1 MDYRRKRFFG
11 SFLVRQNLKEVLFQT
26 GIMNTEVP
34 QIFRLIRNLTIIER
48 IFIMDKNLN
57 DEKKQPKK
65 NKKDEQLDQFRVD
78 DSKESLTTNQGLKM
92 AEDEF
97 SLKAGERGPTLME
110 DFHFIE
116 KIAHFD
122 HEIEVDHNFDT
133 TDAVL
138 YDALYIVGGDD
149 FADTFIQAVAKYR
162 HYDRDVE
169 DF

>member
-48 IFIMDKNLN
+48 IFTMDKNLN

-65 NKKDEQLDQFRVD
+65 NKKDKQLDQFRVD

-110 DFHFIE
+110 DFHFRE
-116 KIAHFD
+116 KLPILTTNVFLSVSYML
-122 HEIEVDHNFDT
+122 VDLVHMVYSNRMEQQS
-133 TDAVL
+133 L
-138 YDALYIVGGDD
+138 IQKR
-149 FADTFIQAVAKYR
+149 TF
-162 HYDRDVE
+162 
-169 DF
+169 